1 MQTGSSSIVAV
12 AVAGRHSGAAAG
24 RVVVAAAVAG
34 RVVVA
39 AAVAA
44 GRRLVVLAAGRFFLA
59 AGRFIA
65 SKLLA

>member
-12 AVAGRHSGAAAG
+12 AVAGRRSGAAAG

-44 GRRLVVLAAGRFFLA
+44 GRFFLA
-59 AGRFIA
+59 AGSWSFHCF
-65 SKLLA
+65 